1 RQYHF
6 VGLEK
11 SWTEAQS
18 YCRENYTDLAVIEN
32 REDNEQL
39 LQTVRNPVQYTGWIG
54 LYRDQWSWQWSMGN
68 IHLYNQNESNF
79 TNWAT
84 GQPENNGGK
93 ENCGI
98 MASRGL
104 WHDYPCS
111 CSFHFI
117 CYQDSGDPAKR
128 YFLINA
134 TANFTAA
141 QRYCREHHTD
151 LASARN
157 RSENEEVRLTAQGN
171 YVWIGLFMEPWKW
184 SSPSYSAFYNWDQN
198 QPDNAGGN
206 ENCAALAL
214 TGSTR
219 GRWSDTDCAQRF
231 PFFCFSEGRDSAGSY
246 FVIET
251 NKNFTA
257 AQRYCQEHHTDL
269 ASVRNRSENEE
280 IRRTARGNY
289 VWIGLFVEHWKWSS
303 PSNPAFRNWTDSVP
317 DNVAGNEDCA
327 SLLMTGSSAEY
338 WNDTRLRSEAALLLL
353 PR

>member
-1 RQYHF
+1 
-6 VGLEK
+6 
-11 SWTEAQS
+11 
-18 YCRENYTDLAVIEN
+18 
-32 REDNEQL
+32 
-39 LQTVRNPVQYTGWIG
+39 
-54 LYRDQWSWQWSMGN
+54 MGN
-68 IHLYNQNESNF
+68 ISLYSQTGSNF
-79 TNWAT
+79 TSWDT
-84 GQPENNGGK
+84 GQPGNNGGK

-98 MASRGL
+98 MASSGL

-111 CSFHFI
+111 SSFYFI

-231 PFFCFSEGRDSAGSY
+231 PFFCFSENRVVLKVSIRLSKRMNLNDPGVSEFLLNQMRGLLS
-246 FVIET
+246 
-251 NKNFTA
+251 
-257 AQRYCQEHHTDL
+257 RHT
-269 ASVRNRSENEE
+269 VMNRTSLKWKEQKDGQVFHPEE
-280 IRRTARGNY
+280 DEGEI
-289 VWIGLFVEHWKWSS
+289 WD
-303 PSNPAFRNWTDSVP
+303 PSVP
-317 DNVAGNEDCA
+317 H
-327 SLLMTGSSAEY
+327 
-338 WNDTRLRSEAALLLL
+338 
-353 PR
+353 